1 MQTKRHTVR
10 KAVFPV
16 AGFGTR
22 FLPVTKAS
30 PKEMLPVVDKPMI
43 QYAVEEAAA
52 AGITE
57 MIFVTGRNK
66 RAIEDHFDRAYELE
80 KELEAAGKDDTL
92 RELRNALPSGL
103 TYSYVRQ
110 PEMRGLGDAVLCASS
125 LVGDEPFAVIL
136 PDDIIDAEI
145 PVMKQMVEL
154 YEQTRSSVVAV
165 ERVDPAEAHRYGVI
179 KPESAA
185 GGPVQRL
192 ADLIEKPKPGTAPS
206 SLAIVGRYILSP
218 AVFELL
224 RMLAPRTESKELQ
237 LTDGIRGLL
246 GLESVLGYEFEGVR
260 YDCGTKIGH
269 LQAQVWY
276 ALKRPELRDQFASY
290 LRQLSWR
297 PRQKAPAVH
306 REEPARAWSKSA
318 NPLRVVSER
327 D

>member
-1 MQTKRHTVR
+1 MQTRRQTVR

-22 FLPVTKAS
+22 FLPATKAC
-30 PKEMLPVVDKPMI
+30 PKEMLPVVDKPLI

-80 KELEAAGKDDTL
+80 KELEAAGKTDTL

-110 PEMRGLGDAVLCASS
+110 PEMRGLGDAVLCAAS

-136 PDDIIDAEI
+136 PDDVIDAEI
-145 PVMKQMVEL
+145 PAMRQMVEL

-165 ERVDPAEAHRYGVI
+165 ERVDPAETHRYGVI

-192 ADLIEKPKPGTAPS
+192 ADLVEKPKPGTAPS

-218 AVFELL
+218 AIFELL
-224 RMLAPRTESKELQ
+224 RMLQARVEKGELQ

-246 GLESVLGYEFEGVR
+246 GLESVLAYEFEGVR

-306 REEPARAWSKSA
+306 RDEPSRAWSKSN

>member
-1 MQTKRHTVR
+1 MQTKRPTVR

-22 FLPVTKAS
+22 FLPATKAC
-30 PKEMLPVVDKPMI
+30 PKEMLPVVDKPLI

-66 RAIEDHFDRAYELE
+66 RTIEDHFDRAYELE
-80 KELEAAGKDDTL
+80 KELEAAGKIETL
-92 RELRNALPSGL
+92 NELRNALPSGL

-110 PEMRGLGDAVLCASS
+110 PEMRGLGDAVLCAAS

-165 ERVDPAEAHRYGVI
+165 ERVDPADAHRYGVI
-179 KPESAA
+179 KPESG

-192 ADLIEKPKPGTAPS
+192 VDLVEKPTPGTAPS

-224 RMLAPRTESKELQ
+224 KMLAPRAGNKELQ
-237 LTDGIRGLL
+237 LTDGIKGLL
-246 GLESVLGYEFEGVR
+246 GLESVLAYEFEGVR

-269 LQAQVWY
+269 LEAQVWF
-276 ALKRPELRDQFASY
+276 ALKRPELRDQFAAY

-306 REEPARAWSKSA
+306 RDEPTRAWSKSA
-318 NPLRVVSER
+318 NPLRIVSER

>member
-1 MQTKRHTVR
+1 MQMKKQSVR

-22 FLPVTKAS
+22 FLPATKAC
-30 PKEMLPVVDKPMI
+30 PKEMLPVVDKPLI

-80 KELEAAGKDDTL
+80 KELEASGKMDVL
-92 RELRNALPSGL
+92 AELRGALPAGL

-110 PEMRGLGDAVLCASS
+110 PEMRGLGDAVYCASS

-136 PDDIIDAEI
+136 PDDVIDAEI

-165 ERVDPAEAHRYGVI
+165 ERVDPAEVHRYGVI
-179 KPESAA
+179 KPDGV

-192 ADLIEKPKPGTAPS
+192 LDMVEKPKPGTAPS

-218 AVFELL
+218 AIFELL
-224 RMLAPRTESKELQ
+224 KMLAPRAEKELQ
-237 LTDGIRGLL
+237 LTDAIKGLL
-246 GLESVLGYEFEGVR
+246 GLESVLSYEFEGVR

-269 LQAQVWY
+269 LEAQVWF
-276 ALKRPELRDQFASY
+276 ALKRPELRERFGAY

-297 PRQKAPAVH
+297 PRQKAPAMH
-306 REEPARAWSKSA
+306 RDEALAWGGKAS
-318 NPLRVVSER
+318 NPLRVVNKR

>member
-1 MQTKRHTVR
+1 MHTKRPTVR

-22 FLPVTKAS
+22 FLPATKAC
-30 PKEMLPVVDKPMI
+30 PKEMLPVVDKPLI

-80 KELEAAGKDDTL
+80 KELEAAGKHDTL
-92 RELRNALPSGL
+92 RELRGALPSGL
-103 TYSYVRQ
+103 AYSYVRQ

-145 PVMKQMVEL
+145 PVMRQMVEL
-154 YEQTRSSVVAV
+154 YEQTRSTVVAV

-179 KPESAA
+179 KPESGA
-185 GGPVQRL
+185 GPVQRL
-192 ADLIEKPKPGTAPS
+192 VDLVEKPKPGTAPS

-224 RMLAPRTESKELQ
+224 KMLAPRADKELQ

-246 GLESVLGYEFEGVR
+246 GLESVLAYEFEGVR

-269 LQAQVWY
+269 LEAQVWF

-306 REEPARAWSKSA
+306 RDESARAWSKSA
-318 NPLRVVSER
+318 NPLRVVSDRE
-327 D
+327 

>member
-1 MQTKRHTVR
+1 MHTKRQAVR

-22 FLPVTKAS
+22 FLPATKAC
-30 PKEMLPVVDKPMI
+30 PKEMLPVVDKPLI

-80 KELEAAGKDDTL
+80 KELEAAGKMDTL
-92 RELRNALPSGL
+92 RELRGALPSGL

-136 PDDIIDAEI
+136 PDDVIDAEI

-154 YEQTRSSVVAV
+154 YEQTRSSVIAV
-165 ERVDPAEAHRYGVI
+165 ERVDPADAHRYGVI
-179 KPESAA
+179 KPEGA

-192 ADLIEKPKPGTAPS
+192 LDMVEKPKPGTAPS

-224 RMLAPRTESKELQ
+224 KVLAPRADKELQ
-237 LTDGIRGLL
+237 LTDGIKGLL
-246 GLESVLGYEFEGVR
+246 GLESVLSYEFEGVR

-269 LQAQVWY
+269 LEAQVWF
-276 ALKRPELRDQFASY
+276 ALKRPELRDQFAAY

-306 REEPARAWSKSA
+306 RDEPARAWSKSN
-318 NPLRVVSER
+318 NPLRVVSDRE
-327 D
+327 

>member
-1 MQTKRHTVR
+1 MHTKRAPIR

-22 FLPVTKAS
+22 FLPATKAC
-30 PKEMLPVVDKPMI
+30 PKEMLPVVDKPLI

-52 AGITE
+52 AGLTE

-80 KELEAAGKDDTL
+80 KELEATGKTETL
-92 RELRNALPSGL
+92 NELRGALPAGL

-136 PDDIIDAEI
+136 PDDVIDAEI
-145 PVMKQMVEL
+145 PAMKQMIEL

-165 ERVDPAEAHRYGVI
+165 ERVDPEEVHRYGVI
-179 KPESAA
+179 KSDGG

-192 ADLIEKPKPGTAPS
+192 VDLVEKPKPGTAPS
-206 SLAIVGRYILSP
+206 SLAIVGRYILNP
-218 AVFELL
+218 AVFEVL
-224 RMLAPRTESKELQ
+224 RMLRPQAGKELQ
-237 LTDGIRGLL
+237 LTDGIRGIL
-246 GLESVLGYEFEGVR
+246 GLESVLSYEFEGVR

-269 LQAQVWY
+269 LEAQVWF
-276 ALKRPELRDQFASY
+276 ALKRPDLREAFGAY
-290 LRQLSWR
+290 LRQLSWK

-306 REEPARAWSKSA
+306 RDETIAWAGKSA
-318 NPLRVVSER
+318 NALQIAHER